1 MMIVY
6 ISVAGSIMCCMMLIV
21 AVHLFV
27 CQFSDDSSA
36 SMPMTS
42 MAVAIAVIAICGL
55 YVLSMLRM
63 FDDSVSFLFDW
74 DLIRP
79 LPVEQQQAAG
89 LFTWISQLCSG
100 RARVLR
106 RLRAGSAVLVLV
118 RSRPDTIGV
127 LRFRRAVA
135 LESLA

>member
-21 AVHLFV
+21 AVHLSV

-42 MAVAIAVIAICGL
+42 MVVAIAVIAICGL

-63 FDDSVSFLFDW
+63 FDDSVSFLFD
-74 DLIRP
+74 
-79 LPVEQQQAAG
+79 
-89 LFTWISQLCSG
+89 
-100 RARVLR
+100 
-106 RLRAGSAVLVLV
+106 
-118 RSRPDTIGV
+118 
-127 LRFRRAVA
+127 
-135 LESLA
+135 